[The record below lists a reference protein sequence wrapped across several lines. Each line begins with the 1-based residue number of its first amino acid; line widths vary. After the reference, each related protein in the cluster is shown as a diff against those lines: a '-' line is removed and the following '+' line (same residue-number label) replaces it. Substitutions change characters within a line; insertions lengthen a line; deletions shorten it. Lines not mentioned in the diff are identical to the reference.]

1 MNAEVRQYLDAA
13 VYRMTLP
20 IARFLLRFGM
30 TANEFG
36 NLCRSAFVRAAAEEF
51 ERAGKK
57 PNQSRIA
64 VRTGLHRREVK
75 TYLEND
81 WKEVRNHEWHR
92 HRTTRVLSGWHQDPD
107 FVDKNGQPIDLP
119 FDGQRTT
126 FEMLCQRYSGD
137 IGPRAML
144 KELERIQAVELQPDG
159 RLRVLTRSYQSQE
172 VDEQALMHFAD
183 AVHDL
188 VATLDL
194 NLQPDQKRK
203 LFEGVAGT
211 PRLNPKMLPLFRR
224 RVADRGQKFL
234 DLFDEWLSRE
244 EVSDSECDT
253 DGIRVGVGIYVFEED
268 DAETPSDQA

>member
-92 HRTTRVLSGWHQDPD
+92 HRTTRVPSGW
-107 FVDKNGQPIDLP
+107 G
-119 FDGQRTT
+119 
-126 FEMLCQRYSGD
+126 
-137 IGPRAML
+137 A
-144 KELERIQAVELQPDG
+144 
-159 RLRVLTRSYQSQE
+159 
-172 VDEQALMHFAD
+172 
-183 AVHDL
+183 
-188 VATLDL
+188 ATE
-194 NLQPDQKRK
+194 PM
-203 LFEGVAGT
+203 AT
-211 PRLNPKMLPLFRR
+211 
-224 RVADRGQKFL
+224 
-234 DLFDEWLSRE
+234 
-244 EVSDSECDT
+244 DST
-253 DGIRVGVGIYVFEED
+253 SGVGWTG
-268 DAETPSDQA
+268 ASSKAMRLGR